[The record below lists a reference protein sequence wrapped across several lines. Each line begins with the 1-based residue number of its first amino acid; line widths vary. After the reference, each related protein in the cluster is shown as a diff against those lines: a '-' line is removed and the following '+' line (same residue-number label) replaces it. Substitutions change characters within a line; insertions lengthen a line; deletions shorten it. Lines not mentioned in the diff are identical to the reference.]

1 MIKNFK
7 NQNYL
12 NDLLDYVRIKNNT
25 EREKYLLIKK
35 NYYKNKVIIE
45 MV

>member
-7 NQNYL
+7 SQNYL
-12 NDLLDYVRIKNNT
+12 NDLLDYVRIKNNI